1 MRANLKGASQGLLY
15 TSIVKRLAL
24 AALPFLLASSANAWD
39 VTTHKIIGAIAY
51 KHLTPQA
58 KTWVDKTLATM
69 PEGYR
74 DPMYAAAYPDF
85 LKHGGPKDRPKVAIS
100 HKFDHWHYVDYP
112 VRKGQTNPL
121 PFDTAI
127 EGNGDNVLYGIKE
140 SIQSAA
146 TGLASTRGF
155 YMGML
160 FHLVG
165 DVHQPLHCAERNDD
179 GGGNDMEIDR
189 GSIKNLHALWDDG
202 MTVRYKLRST
212 AAHSDDKVRK
222 AAEAIEAAQPL
233 TERTMK
239 VDAADL
245 DPKHWAMESYTLA
258 VDSAYEGI
266 EAGERPSE
274 VYEARWLAVSERRV
288 ALAGYRLAGL
298 LNKLAPKK

>member
-1 MRANLKGASQGLLY
+1 MKHAVA
-15 TSIVKRLAL
+15 LAL
-24 AALPFLLASSANAWD
+24 PLLLASSVQAWD

-58 KTWVDKTLATM
+58 RAWVDKTLATM

-85 LKHGGPKDRPKVAIS
+85 MKHGGPKDHPKVAIS
-100 HKFDHWHYVDYP
+100 RKYDHWHYVDYP
-112 VRKGQTNPL
+112 VKKGQTNPL

-127 EGNGDNVLYGIKE
+127 EKNGDNVLYGIKE
-140 SIQSAA
+140 SIQSMT

-155 YMGML
+155 YMAML

-165 DVHQPLHCAERNDD
+165 DVHQPLHCAERDDD
-179 GGGNDMEIDR
+179 GGGNEMAIDR
-189 GSIKNLHALWDDG
+189 GSIKNLHAMWDDG
-202 MTVRYKLRST
+202 MTVKYKLRSV
-212 AAHSDDKVRK
+212 AAHADDRVRK

-233 TERTMK
+233 SERTMK
-239 VDAADL
+239 TDAAEL

-266 EAGERPSE
+266 EAGERPSKA
-274 VYEARWLAVSERRV
+274 YEARWLAVSERRV
-288 ALAGYRLAGL
+288 ALAGYRLAAL
-298 LNKLAPKK
+298 LNGLAPKK